1 MLGVNNAV
9 GADLFRSTTLLV
21 SCGREWCGCGRSSRG
36 VALAS
41 RRGSWARGALNTSA
55 QVSPFAG
62 PCTPR
67 SRRGT
72 ATHPTF
78 QAILGGWLTRL
89 QMARVASGHLH
100 RLSLY
105 VYHRRLPL
113 PCAALRGN
121 LRHLTLRHRHS
132 LVQRRA
138 ALVVHL
144 CALLLRS
151 MVTVALLHLTYLPR
165 LALLAMACSR
175 DRLLAARLSLRTR
188 LRLCRARLRPLRAP
202 PNTPTPR
209 PMVAAALTRHRPL
222 ISRLALL
229 ALVHLW
235 EHLLVPLILLTNLIH
250 HLNRLLTLNL
260 QPSIASCIPQGSARA
275 ARITLGSL
283 PLNWVLEGEQC
294 RLSHSRDCVR
304 FHRPSARDVS
314 P

>member
-1 MLGVNNAV
+1 MVSSTRCRGHRRRTIGFRRLRCTGIV
-9 GADLFRSTTLLV
+9 GTLDSWYRIV
-21 SCGREWCGCGRSSRG
+21 RG
-36 VALAS
+36 VGGPLVES
-41 RRGSWARGALNTSA
+41 RLRRGSWARGALNTSA

-250 HLNRLLTLNL
+250 HLNRLLTPNR
-260 QPSIASCIPQGSARA
+260 QPSRAVRASPLHHFPITITSHGS
-275 ARITLGSL
+275 G
-283 PLNWVLEGEQC
+283 LN
-294 RLSHSRDCVR
+294 RLD
-304 FHRPSARDVS
+304 
-314 P
+314 